1 MRSGAILPSR
11 LRELSSKLMQAR
23 DRSLGVVAL
32 ITVTLVWG
40 TTFAVTKELTAQ
52 FSALWIV
59 VLRFSIAAVL
69 LAPWLHGCSR
79 ADLVS
84 GVLLG
89 LPLYGSFVF
98 QIDGLAGSTASR
110 NAFVYGL
117 NALMVPLLGLAAR
130 ETVRR
135 QVFVAILLALTGL
148 MCLCWKAGPWTRG
161 DNLALLGALSF
172 AVYIRLMDKRVLPNA
187 SVMSLT
193 AIQLVTVA
201 VCAAFCLAWRSFSC
215 GPLACPAVAG
225 ADAHAMWLALRH
237 HATGIAYLGGIAT
250 AAVIALQ
257 AWGQGRVSA
266 NEAASIYAFEPAAAA
281 VFSCLWLGERLDAR
295 AWVGIGLLLL
305 GIAVCQWSWAPA
317 RPRSSGSA
325 GVRPT
330 SVDLAGQGTP
340 VPGPLAR
347 HAQRLRARAKTY

>member
-1 MRSGAILPSR
+1 ML
-11 LRELSSKLMQAR
+11 AR

-32 ITVTLVWG
+32 ISVTLVWG

-59 VLRFSIAAVL
+59 VLRFSLAALL
-69 LAPWLHGCSR
+69 LAPSLRGCSR
-79 ADLVS
+79 ADLLS

-98 QIDGLAGSTASR
+98 QIDGLAESSASR

-130 ETVRR
+130 ETVRL
-135 QVFVAILLALTGL
+135 QVFAAILLALAGL
-148 MCLCWKAGPWTRG
+148 MCLCWKAGPWTQG

-172 AVYIRLMDKRVLPNA
+172 AVYIRLMDKRVVPNG

-201 VCAAFCLAWRSFSC
+201 VCGAFCLAWQRFSC

-225 ADAHAMWLALRH
+225 ADAHSMWLALQRN
-237 HATGIAYLGGIAT
+237 ATGIAYLGGIAT

-281 VFSCLWLGERLDAR
+281 MFSCLWLGERLNGR
-295 AWVGIGLLLL
+295 AWTGIGLLLL
-305 GIAVCQWSWAPA
+305 GIVVCQWSWAPRATAQFGKRRRRPNFLGPRGAGDTAA
-317 RPRSSGSA
+317 RATGTS
-325 GVRPT
+325 RPT
-330 SVDLAGQGTP
+330 PSSTSQDLS
-340 VPGPLAR
+340 R
-347 HAQRLRARAKTY
+347 HCANDDDR